1 MTRRITWLLFASLA
15 LNLLIL
21 GAVVGWLLSPD
32 GPRREDRPARSLLGA
47 PFAEALARPDRR
59 ALLGQMRT
67 RAGRLEGNRDE
78 LRQRFE
84 TLLDVLAADQ
94 WDRAAVEAVLEAQRS
109 SALERQRIGEELLLD
124 RLDAMSADERR
135 AYAQRLE
142 ERVRRW
148 RRP

>member
-1 MTRRITWLLFASLA
+1 MTLLLFASLA

-21 GAVVGWLLSPD
+21 GAIVGWVLSPD
-32 GPRREDRPARSLLGA
+32 GPRRDDGPARSLMGA
-47 PFAEALARPDRR
+47 PFAEALSRPDRR
-59 ALLGQMRT
+59 ALLGQMRR
-67 RAGRLEGNRDE
+67 RAERIEGNRDE

-84 TLLDVLAADQ
+84 TLLDALAADP
-94 WDRAAVEAVLEAQRS
+94 WDRVAVETVLEAQRVA
-109 SALERQRIGEELLLD
+109 ALERQVIGEELLLD
-124 RLDAMSADERR
+124 RLDAMSVDERR